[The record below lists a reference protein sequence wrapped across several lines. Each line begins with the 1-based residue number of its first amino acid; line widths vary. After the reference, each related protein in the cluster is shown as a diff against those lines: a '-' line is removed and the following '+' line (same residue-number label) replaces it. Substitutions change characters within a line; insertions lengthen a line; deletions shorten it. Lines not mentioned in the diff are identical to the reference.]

1 MQPAV
6 VAPHNLNG
14 FHQPRFD
21 EGESGTD
28 APYATEPERVAGRSF
43 GSRVAGLTVVR
54 FISVAA
60 GFLTS
65 VIGARLLGSDGVGAA
80 GIAVVLATVA
90 AVVCN
95 GGSNISTI
103 YLLGRRPA
111 RRRLLI
117 GALIPIAGAGALLAA
132 ALVGLS
138 GATVAPLIGLPQRPD
153 LFVAAAAL
161 AAVIVTYEFA
171 GAVLLGLGLTRA
183 YVTAELVRGVGSLV
197 ATALLLFG
205 IWRSDVGFVVAAAIA
220 ITIAASLN
228 AYRIIRSVGSVAP
241 RIDARVATEALGIG
255 LRGQIGNI
263 LQLVSLRLDQLIV
276 PAFLSLSSA
285 GVYLIAVRA
294 TEALAQVG
302 SAAGSLIFPEVA
314 RQGNVVETS
323 LTERAVR
330 ATSVMIA
337 VAGLALGVLAEPFL
351 TIAFG
356 PEFTAGSLALRILL
370 VAMLPLSM
378 ARILAGDLKG
388 RGRPGTVSIAMGLA
402 AIITV
407 LLDLVLIPRLGIAG
421 AAVASVVAYTVSAT
435 ILATAFVRLTGADA
449 RALVPG
455 PADAAAVLRYLSTI
469 RPGTAR

>member
-1 MQPAV
+1 
-6 VAPHNLNG
+6 
-14 FHQPRFD
+14 
-21 EGESGTD
+21 
-28 APYATEPERVAGRSF
+28 
-43 GSRVAGLTVVR
+43 VVR

-65 VIGARLLGSDGVGAA
+65 VIGARLLGSDGIGAA

-111 RRRLLI
+111 HRRLLI
-117 GALIPIAGAGALLAA
+117 GALIPIAMAGAVLAA
-132 ALVGLS
+132 TLVGLS
-138 GATVAPLIGLPQRPD
+138 GVTVGPLIGLPQRAD
-153 LFVAAAAL
+153 LFMAAAAL
-161 AAVIVTYEFA
+161 GAVIVTYEFA

-183 YVTAELVRGVGSLV
+183 YVLSELVRGVGALV
-197 ATALLLFG
+197 ATALLLLV
-205 IWRSDVGFVVAAAIA
+205 IWRSDIGFVAAAAIA
-220 ITIAASLN
+220 ILIAALLS
-228 AYRIIRSVGSVAP
+228 AYRIVRSVGAVTP
-241 RIDARVATEALGIG
+241 RIDGGVVSEALGIG
-255 LRGQIGNI
+255 LRGQVGNI

-330 ATSVMIA
+330 ATLVMIG
-337 VAGLALGVLAEPFL
+337 VAGLALGLLAEPFL
-351 TIAFG
+351 ATAFG
-356 PEFTAGSLALRILL
+356 PEFASGSLALRILL

-407 LLDLVLIPRLGIAG
+407 MLDLVLIPPATDHSVAARSWQTRRWRSAGRLRRG
-421 AAVASVVAYTVSAT
+421 
-435 ILATAFVRLTGADA
+435 
-449 RALVPG
+449 
-455 PADAAAVLRYLSTI
+455 
-469 RPGTAR
+469 

>member
-1 MQPAV
+1 VNDPPA
-6 VAPHNLNG
+6 AGP
-14 FHQPRFD
+14 
-21 EGESGTD
+21 
-28 APYATEPERVAGRSF
+28 AAGRSF

-65 VIGARLLGSDGVGAA
+65 VIGARLLGSDGIGAA

-111 RRRLLI
+111 HRRLLI
-117 GALIPIAGAGALLAA
+117 GALIPIAMAGAVLAA
-132 ALVGLS
+132 TLVGLS
-138 GATVAPLIGLPQRPD
+138 GVTVAPRIGLPQRMD
-153 LFVAAAAL
+153 LFFAAAVL
-161 AAVIVTYEFA
+161 GAVIVTYEFA
-171 GAVLLGLGLTRA
+171 GALLLGLGLTRA
-183 YVTAELVRGVGSLV
+183 YVLAELVRGVGALL
-197 ATALLLFG
+197 ATALLLLG
-205 IWRSDVGFVVAAAIA
+205 IWRSDTGFVAAAAIA
-220 ITIAASLN
+220 ISIAALLS
-228 AYRIIRSVGSVAP
+228 ASRIVRTVGAVTP
-241 RIDARVATEALGIG
+241 RMDGGVVSEALGIG
-255 LRGQIGNI
+255 LRGQVGNI

-314 RQGNVVETS
+314 RQGDVVETS

-330 ATSVMIA
+330 ATMVMIG
-337 VAGLALGVLAEPFL
+337 VAGLALGLMAEPFL
-351 TIAFG
+351 AVAFG
-356 PEFTAGSLALRILL
+356 PEFTSGSLALRILL

-421 AAVASVVAYTVSAT
+421 AAIASVVAYTASAT
-435 ILATAFVRLTGADA
+435 ILTTAFVRLTGANP

-455 PADAAAVLRYLSTI
+455 PADAVAVVRFLRAV
-469 RPGTAR
+469 RPGKAQ

>member
-1 MQPAV
+1 MAAV
-6 VAPHNLNG
+6 NDPSAAGP
-14 FHQPRFD
+14 
-21 EGESGTD
+21 
-28 APYATEPERVAGRSF
+28 VAGRSF

-65 VIGARLLGSDGVGAA
+65 VVGARLLGSDGIGAA
-80 GIAVVLATVA
+80 GIAVALATIA

-111 RRRLLI
+111 HRRLLI
-117 GALIPIAGAGALLAA
+117 GALIPIAMVGAMLAA

-138 GATVAPLIGLPQRPD
+138 GVTVAPLVGLPQRAD
-153 LFVAAAAL
+153 LFIAAAAL
-161 AAVIVTYEFA
+161 GAVIVTYEFA
-171 GAVLLGLGLTRA
+171 GALLLGLGLTRA
-183 YVTAELVRGVGSLV
+183 YVLAELVRGIGALV
-197 ATALLLFG
+197 ATALLLLG
-205 IWRSDVGFVVAAAIA
+205 IWRSDTGFVAAGAIA
-220 ITIAASLN
+220 ISIAALLS
-228 AYRIIRSVGSVAP
+228 ASRIVRSVGVVTP
-241 RIDARVATEALGIG
+241 RIDGGVVSEALGIG
-255 LRGQIGNI
+255 LRGQVGNI

-294 TEALAQVG
+294 SEALAQVG

-314 RQGNVVETS
+314 RQGNVLETS

-330 ATSVMIA
+330 ATSVMIG
-337 VAGLALGVLAEPFL
+337 VAGLVLGLLAEPFL
-351 TIAFG
+351 ATAFG
-356 PEFTAGSLALRILL
+356 PEFTSGSLALRILL
-370 VAMLPLSM
+370 VAMLPLSI

-421 AAVASVVAYTVSAT
+421 AAIASVVAYTVSAT
-435 ILATAFVRLTGADA
+435 ILTTAFVRLTGADA

-455 PADAAAVLRYLSTI
+455 PADAMAVVRFLRAV
-469 RPGTAR
+469 RPGRAW